1 MILSIF
7 GKTLTAPRRKLAAL
21 PQKPA
26 ARPRRFLTP
35 PRRLAP
41 ARHWARRVYR
51 IFYALYGQWRAS
63 MCPTG
68 ALDCSVRGIPAMA
81 APNAY
86 TLANE
91 RTARARW
98 RSRSLPPGAR
108 SLARDTCPVTSTPNR
123 SRSLALPLAASR
135 RALVG
140 AEHLPGDLH
149 PEPLALAGAPARCLP
164 ARARWR
170 GTPARYLHQ
179 DHPPCPPWGGVRA
192 KPRAPLR
199 C

>member
-91 RTARARW
+91 RTARPPPA
-98 RSRSLPPGAR
+98 PPGGGCAQ
-108 SLARDTCPVTSTPNR
+108 
-123 SRSLALPLAASR
+123 
-135 RALVG
+135 
-140 AEHLPGDLH
+140 
-149 PEPLALAGAPARCLP
+149 
-164 ARARWR
+164 
-170 GTPARYLHQ
+170 TPARRCAVDSPWSLWGVGQGVFQSIRFFGQVTFFCTFGHIS
-179 DHPPCPPWGGVRA
+179 DHDPAR
-192 KPRAPLR
+192 KL
-199 C
+199 

>member
-91 RTARARW
+91 RTHRARARPPPPPPPSW
-98 RSRSLPPGAR
+98 GPPPAPPRARPFGRNPLPVLPQNPPPPPPPGGGAR
-108 SLARDTCPVTSTPNR
+108 KT
-123 SRSLALPLAASR
+123 
-135 RALVG
+135 
-140 AEHLPGDLH
+140 
-149 PEPLALAGAPARCLP
+149 
-164 ARARWR
+164 
-170 GTPARYLHQ
+170 
-179 DHPPCPPWGGVRA
+179 
-192 KPRAPLR
+192 PRAA
-199 C
+199 